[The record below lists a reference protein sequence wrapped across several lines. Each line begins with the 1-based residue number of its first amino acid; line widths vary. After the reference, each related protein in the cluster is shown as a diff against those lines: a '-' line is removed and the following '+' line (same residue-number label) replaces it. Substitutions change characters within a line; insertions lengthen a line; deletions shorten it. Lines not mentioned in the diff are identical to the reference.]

1 MKNLIK
7 TILTMTLM
15 LLLTT
20 PSQAQFGKFLNK
32 AKEKVKETV
41 KEKTKEEVEHQA
53 DKAVKKTE
61 AKVTGSPEAAAAAEA
76 AEDLP
81 EIYSIAKT
89 SYAYGPDSPLE
100 EVLYPELA
108 FRLKKCLGHIKDGE
122 VELASTTWN
131 YNVVKIMGFVKKR
144 DLNEERLK
152 VWEDEFNRVEKIYTK
167 LIRGDAPEPTGDKK
181 TDAYNYMAYNIEKAK
196 KASDRDKMKE
206 FFTTAAMSR
215 EIYIKNDRI
224 SESDPKYKEI
234 YDELVALRKKLE
246 PYGYDNLIK
255 VNTFAESKA
264 EWKDT
269 FEKEEAKQY
278 NLFFEDN
285 YTGADGDEL
294 KKLAANAVTKKYK
307 ATKIIHSN
315 FKHGW
320 FTNEERSGQRVTGHN
335 KKCRVMIYF
344 IADKKYYSCET
355 SFVMQA
361 PVGSNFTK
369 TEWPGL
375 TKPIEVPEEIFNR
388 EFKKFKK

>member
-1 MKNLIK
+1 
-7 TILTMTLM
+7 M
-15 LLLTT
+15 LLISI

-32 AKEKVKETV
+32 AKEKAKESI
-41 KEKTKEEVEHQA
+41 KEEAKKEAEKDV
-53 DKAVKKTE
+53 DKTVKKTE
-61 AKVTGSPEAAAAAEA
+61 AKVSGTPESAASAEA
-76 AEDLP
+76 TEDLP
-81 EIYSIAKT
+81 PIYSIAKSNYT
-89 SYAYGPDSPLE
+89 YGPDSPLE

-108 FRLKKCLGHIKDGE
+108 YRLKKCLEHIKDGK
-122 VELASTTWN
+122 VDMASTTWN
-131 YNVVKIMGFVKKR
+131 YNVVKIMEFIKKR

-152 VWEDEFNRVEKIYTK
+152 VWEDEFHRVEKIYNK
-167 LIRGDAPEPTGDKK
+167 LLRGDAPEPTGDKK
-181 TDAYNYMAYNIEKAK
+181 TDAYNYMIYNIEQAK
-196 KASDRDKMKE
+196 KAADRDKMKE

-224 SESDPKYKEI
+224 AESDPKYKEV

-246 PYGYDNLIK
+246 PYGYDNLVK

-264 EWKDT
+264 QWKDT
-269 FEKEEAKQY
+269 FEKSEAKQY
-278 NLFFEDN
+278 NLIFEDN
-285 YTGADGDEL
+285 YSGADGNEL

-307 ATKIIHSN
+307 ATKILHSN

-320 FTNEERSGQRVTGHN
+320 VVNEERMGQQLTGHN

-344 IADKKYYSCET
+344 IANKKYYSCET
-355 SFVMQA
+355 RFVMQA

-375 TKPIEVPEEIFNR
+375 TEPIEVPEEIFNR